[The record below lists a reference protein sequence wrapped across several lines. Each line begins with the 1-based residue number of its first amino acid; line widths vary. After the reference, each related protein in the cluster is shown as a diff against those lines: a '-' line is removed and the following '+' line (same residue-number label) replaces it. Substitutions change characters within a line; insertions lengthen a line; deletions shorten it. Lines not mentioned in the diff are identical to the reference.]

1 MKTNELIDYI
11 ENHELLNVIHPTY
24 EDKDLIYLCPK
35 YDELA
40 KPIKEIKRKLG
51 DAAVY
56 VEFEFNERTDEIL
69 VHQADDID
77 LFPDEMGTCWWDDED
92 DDILH
97 MTGFAVDIRNADDYD
112 DIIYNVEKAY
122 FENED
127 ERENVIL

>member
-40 KPIKEIKRKLG
+40 KTIKGIKRELG
-51 DAAVY
+51 NAAVY

-97 MTGFAVDIRNADDYD
+97 MTGFSVDIRNADDYD
-112 DIIYNVEKAY
+112 DIIYNIDKAY

>member
-40 KPIKEIKRKLG
+40 KTIKEIKRELG
-51 DAAVY
+51 NAAVY

-97 MTGFAVDIRNADDYD
+97 MTGFAVDIRNAYGYD
-112 DIIYNVEKAY
+112 DMIYDVDKAY

>member
-40 KPIKEIKRKLG
+40 KQIKEIKRKLG

-69 VHQADDID
+69 VHPADDID